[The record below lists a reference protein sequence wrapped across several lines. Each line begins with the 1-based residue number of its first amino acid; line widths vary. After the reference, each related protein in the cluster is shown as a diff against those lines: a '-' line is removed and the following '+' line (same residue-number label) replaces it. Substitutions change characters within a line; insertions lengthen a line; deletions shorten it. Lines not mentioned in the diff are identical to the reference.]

1 MEESDNKYKVGD
13 TVYAKATPDIKLNVR
28 RYIKRIY
35 YCTSVDHPE
44 AKDQV
49 FFEREI
55 LNKNTK

>member
-1 MEESDNKYKVGD
+1 MEDRDNKYKVGES
-13 TVYAKATPDIKLNVR
+13 VYAKVTPDVKLIVR

-49 FFEREI
+49 LFEREI
-55 LNKNTK
+55 LDKNAK